1 LLEKVKKYI
10 VHNQLFEEHQHL
22 LLAVSGG
29 VDSVV
34 LVDVLYRLQ
43 CYQLL
48 VAHCNFQLRAEESDE
63 DEDFVKQLAQ
73 KYQAAIFV
81 KRFDTQDFAQKNK
94 LSIQVAARQLRY
106 AWFDEL
112 LFSQQIPLLV
122 TAHHQNDNIE
132 TVLYNLTKGTGI
144 AGLHGILPK
153 NGNIV
158 RPLLCVS
165 KEEILQYATDN
176 QLTWR
181 EDSSNESDKYSR
193 NLIRHHVVPILK
205 QINPHLESTFQ
216 ENMEKIHAVENI
228 FKNIV
233 NEFKNRVLKEV
244 DNSYYLDIEAIKKES
259 EKQIKLYEVLK
270 EFGFNYSQ
278 IKQIVEVLDGEAGK
292 LFASNTHTLVK
303 DRKHLVL
310 APIQVK
316 NQLVQFEKKSQS
328 ITYQSFTLQL
338 KIFPKSD
345 GFQFCTDADVAHLDF
360 DKLSENLVIRNV
372 EQGDEFCPLGMK
384 GKKKKLSNF
393 LNDLKI
399 PFNLKNQTL
408 LLLSNDKIVW
418 VIRHRIDERF
428 KVTAKTKTILE
439 IRYLSK

>member
-1 LLEKVKKYI
+1 MLEKVKKYI
-10 VHNQLFEEHQHL
+10 AQNQLFEEHQHL

-34 LVDVLYRLQ
+34 LIDVLHRLQ
-43 CYQLL
+43 SYQLL
-48 VAHCNFQLRAEESDE
+48 IAHCNFQLRAKESDE
-63 DEDFVKQLAQ
+63 DENFVNRLAHSYQLP
-73 KYQAAIFV
+73 IFV
-81 KRFDTQDFAQKNK
+81 KRFDTQDFAQENK

-106 AWFDEL
+106 AWFHEL
-112 LFSQQIPLLV
+112 LFSQQIPLLA
-122 TAHHQNDNIE
+122 TAHHQSDNIE

-144 AGLHGILPK
+144 AGVHGILPK
-153 NGNIV
+153 NGKIV

-193 NLIRHHVVPILK
+193 NLIRHHVLPILK

-228 FKNIV
+228 FKDIV

-278 IKQIVEVLDGEAGK
+278 IKQLVEVLDGEAGK
-292 LFASNTHTLVK
+292 LFASHTHTLVK

-310 APIQVK
+310 APIQAK
-316 NQLVQFEKKSQS
+316 NQLIRFEKKSQS
-328 ITYQSFTLQL
+328 ITYQNFTLQL
-338 KIFPKSD
+338 SIFPKSD
-345 GFQFCTDADVAHLDF
+345 DFQFSTDANVAHLDF
-360 DKLSENLVIRNV
+360 DKLSEDLALRNV

-399 PFNLKNQTL
+399 PFNLKNQTF
-408 LLLSNDKIVW
+408 LLLSDDKIVW

-439 IRYLSK
+439 IRYLPK